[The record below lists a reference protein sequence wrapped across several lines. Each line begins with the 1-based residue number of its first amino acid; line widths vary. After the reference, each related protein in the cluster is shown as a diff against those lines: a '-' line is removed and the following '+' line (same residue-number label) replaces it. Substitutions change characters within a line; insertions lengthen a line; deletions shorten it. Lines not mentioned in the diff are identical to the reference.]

1 VTRVGPDLR
10 TGRVGGADECVRRYT
25 SLGHV
30 VGIDFGSKVW
40 QNNSNMSRWNVNAP
54 TLFILSIVVCFMLV
68 IVVLP
73 DVDLPDTAFQR
84 GTAPL
89 VVHARATVAPAVV
102 AVAAMFHF
110 PQVIQFWHPERELEL
125 VANILDPNFRPIL
138 LRSIR
143 R

>member
-1 VTRVGPDLR
+1 
-10 TGRVGGADECVRRYT
+10 
-25 SLGHV
+25 
-30 VGIDFGSKVW
+30 
-40 QNNSNMSRWNVNAP
+40 MSRWNINAP
-54 TLFILSIVVCFMLV
+54 TLLILSIVVCFMLV

-102 AVAAMFHF
+102 AVATLFQF

-125 VANILDPNFRPIL
+125 VASTLDPNFRPIL